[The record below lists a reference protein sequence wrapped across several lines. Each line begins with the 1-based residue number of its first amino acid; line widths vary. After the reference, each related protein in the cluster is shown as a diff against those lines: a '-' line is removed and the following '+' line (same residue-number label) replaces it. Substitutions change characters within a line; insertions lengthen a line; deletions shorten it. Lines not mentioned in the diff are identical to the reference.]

1 MASLTKVL
9 ESIKAGQVIG
19 LHVQVQKLLM
29 LSSVE
34 NGEGPQIIRYCSRY
48 VFENQNLEKDTFAAI
63 LDIVNVTCKYQSK
76 QIASD
81 PLFHLK
87 SIFYIILTST
97 KRKDLN
103 QYLVDLV
110 TSMESY
116 TNLCDASKDDALTI
130 MRTLSQIVWNT
141 SLNVSSPLE
150 ALTLQRAA
158 LQYLIAAGT
167 NATKVCSQAIKAHL
181 NYEQVQKSP
190 EHLDKF
196 YQVVIC
202 SLTEAAKTRKKCE
215 EEEILAIFGLVM
227 EYGKI
232 VVKLNMCAQ
241 FSKITRPFVNF
252 SENFC
257 DAQTILALKF
267 GLKINEVGMA
277 LKVGK
282 CKEDMLVT
290 LVGSCKAI
298 PSISVLNTVIL
309 VSLLY
314 TIGLFE
320 YQQDKDTL
328 YSLSS
333 RVLSCLVEVLL
344 ERCNTPLTED
354 NTKKVTTVLYQ
365 QLGCFVDLMKT
376 SADQNTIMTQ
386 ALTWVIKTK
395 AFMSTHCGNPSD
407 ALWNVYNVGVNT
419 GNLGVLAF
427 RNRKYDVVSKFL
439 ETSVDMLDKYHTL
452 ASQEQKILVGPSIS
466 KKVKLWSDALRY
478 HGNYWEAGVA
488 AARGFVRD
496 YISLDDLITMWTKS
510 KRDSEKSD
518 NKSLK
523 GLTVCDV
530 VSEARQKYGEAEGIT
545 FNMAAALQAEISYY
559 KKQTYDTVED
569 MLSCGR
575 ALECGSNAEMRVRGL
590 LVITEALWIR
600 SDLAVGDEK
609 AIHCV
614 NKAINILK
622 EAMKG
627 KSCHKLCELEAVAYF
642 WLYLCHLQS
651 IQDAA
656 EAEVQEAEKPI
667 SLTTQATD
675 LGEEE
680 QVNDTCDVRPVA
692 ACQTLHAQEIF
703 FAPLNTALKIW
714 DKLSSQDVT
723 LEDAEVAC
731 SCITS
736 TAYVY
741 QLSGLVTPTVWSWA
755 TLVSIASKHSLHTY
769 LIKGISE
776 LLLIVPELVPIELVK
791 EAEKALESCQ
801 EATPQGSSMAYLSV
815 TTIASIAFYHLKM
828 GQYEEGAK
836 YLNRALETD
845 VMEKRT
851 MRAIEVQAL
860 VHFVASIYAWLPHWL
875 LGSRAQSA
883 EPCISYALLACREAI
898 GLVGSVGSVT
908 SSQYEVICW
917 RHRVVWLH
925 LTTCTWLG
933 HLCVT
938 SAQPRMARA
947 YLKQSLGLAQRL
959 AAPLRTAELL
969 ELLARVDLLCDQLE
983 ECQVKVDSLQSLL
996 IVHPLHQPSLE
1007 TMTTD
1012 LSQLTISSCKP
1023 DVKKTQLSCERM
1035 FDMVLDDEE
1044 KMRTGNTAIEYDLG
1058 YRPINPALVVVGPEE
1073 RISQLANP
1081 KCRASPSM
1089 KYREEA
1095 TITHFEACPRGTVKC
1110 LVCATPT
1117 VRQLHVATAVLL
1129 ALVHSHGGY
1138 HQAAQ
1143 KCLKKATD
1151 MFTDAS
1157 DTASEVANHL
1167 ISLLD
1172 KKSKRKKTASSIYVM
1187 SRLNLAHL
1195 QMLHTKAEC
1204 LALDRKY
1211 RQALDV
1217 NLQALKI
1224 ASLLEQKLLYQD
1236 IHFVTVLIL
1245 QGYALQRSLEE
1256 CTDTTESGDEVI
1268 EESPLAQEKKC
1279 KNDWKTP
1286 LKAQPKIKINSCLK
1300 PPRRQLAVPL
1310 LTEEKGFSIYSDD
1323 DMSEESVK
1331 LQKVTS
1337 PAESKQ
1343 LHAKSIKKKVCKSHV
1358 KAKATGSSRKKV
1370 DEEIDITSHFKR
1382 LDLDD
1387 SPTRL
1392 VLKVP
1397 SSCPLSANKKIVD
1410 SVKAAKKLLDVPSSL
1425 SDKSQTK
1432 KKVLHKTKKSSVAK
1446 AIDFDEKDSSS
1457 NDSSKGSDDLEM
1469 GNGLENVAAP
1479 KQGQT
1484 ARGIKDKKPVTAK
1497 PKKVAEARST
1507 RASRSLRL
1515 V

>member
-917 RHRVVWLH
+917 RHRG
-925 LTTCTWLG
+925 TTVG
-933 HLCVT
+933 MPV
-938 SAQPRMARA
+938 
-947 YLKQSLGLAQRL
+947 
-959 AAPLRTAELL
+959 
-969 ELLARVDLLCDQLE
+969 
-983 ECQVKVDSLQSLL
+983 
-996 IVHPLHQPSLE
+996 
-1007 TMTTD
+1007 
-1012 LSQLTISSCKP
+1012 ISSCKP